1 MDYSENLQLTL
12 KFEPQ
17 SAHFNKKQ
25 STLHCTVAHTVDKD
39 DNHVHKFFYHFSND
53 NSHDAG
59 FTFSVINEYLQV
71 YPDADIYRFKSDN
84 CSSQYKCKHVFHR
97 YMVLAN
103 QLNNIPSLLWGIR
116 LWQRPSGCDEWL
128 WCERALRN
136 AIAQQDKYF
145 DNSAA
150 MVEFLDSHNSHKDNW
165 YYSEIDD
172 EKLVSERKVK

>member
-1 MDYSENLQLTL
+1 MS
-12 KFEPQ
+12 
-17 SAHFNKKQ
+17 
-25 STLHCTVAHTVDKD
+25 HCTVAHTVDKD

-103 QLNNIPSLLWGIR
+103 QLNKTFLVYFGV
-116 LWQRPSGCDEWL
+116 SGYGKGLVD
-128 WCERALRN
+128 AMSGFGAN
-136 AIAQQDKYF
+136 GAIAKRDC
-145 DNSAA
+145 STG
-150 MVEFLDSHNSHKDNW
+150 
-165 YYSEIDD
+165 
-172 EKLVSERKVK
+172 